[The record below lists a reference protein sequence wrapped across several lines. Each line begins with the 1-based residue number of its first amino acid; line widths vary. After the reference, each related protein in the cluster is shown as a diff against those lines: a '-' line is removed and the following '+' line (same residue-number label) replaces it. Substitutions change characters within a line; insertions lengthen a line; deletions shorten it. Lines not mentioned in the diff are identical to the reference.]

1 MASKAEEINTIG
13 IPRLCRGRLIYNKEC
28 TMPTLK
34 GLLLGDAMI
43 PVQGFKAAW
52 EKYLAPYGSIGFAGD
67 WEPSWD
73 KLQFRRLEVE
83 KQGPE
88 IEPCDPLVLAHGTD
102 CNLIA
107 GLFVPV
113 SAAVIDAMP
122 GLRIIGVSRAGLENV
137 NIKKATE
144 RGVLVF
150 NVMGRNAHAV
160 SDFAIG
166 MMLAEARN
174 IARAHYAIKNGT
186 WRKEFANKDNIPE
199 LGGKTVGL
207 VGFGFIGSL
216 VAKKLSGFDVKVI
229 VYDPYAN
236 QEKLKAAG
244 VTPVGLEELFKTSD
258 FVSIH
263 ARLTEENKKMI
274 NGDLIGLMKPTAYF
288 INTSR
293 AGLVDQD
300 VLVAAL
306 KAGKIQ
312 GTAIDVFPTEPI
324 PAESPYLGLDNVT
337 LTSHLAGTTSDAL
350 TNSPFLLLEDIAKFV
365 SGGEARYIVNKEVLE
380 HPGFTAWFNE
390 K

>member
-1 MASKAEEINTIG
+1 
-13 IPRLCRGRLIYNKEC
+13 
-28 TMPTLK
+28 
-34 GLLLGDAMI
+34 
-43 PVQGFKAAW
+43 V
-52 EKYLAPYGSIGFAGD
+52 
-67 WEPSWD
+67 
-73 KLQFRRLEVE
+73 
-83 KQGPE
+83 
-88 IEPCDPLVLAHGTD
+88 
-102 CNLIA
+102 IA

-113 SAAVIDAMP
+113 SSAVIDAMP

-137 NIKKATE
+137 NVEKATE

-174 IARAHYAIKNGT
+174 IARAHYAIKNGK
-186 WRKEFANKDNIPE
+186 WRKEFANKDNVPE

-216 VAKKLSGFDVKVI
+216 VAKKLSGFDVKVV

-274 NGDLIGLMKPTAYF
+274 TGGLIALMKPTAYF

-300 VLVAAL
+300 ALAAAL

-312 GTAIDVFPTEPI
+312 GAALDVFTTEPI
-324 PAESPYLGLDNVT
+324 PEESPYLGLDNVT

-350 TNSPFLLLEDIAKFV
+350 TNSPFLLLEDIAKFI
-365 SGGEARYIVNKEVLE
+365 SGGEARYIVNKAVLE
-380 HPGFTAWFNE
+380 QAGFKAWLN
-390 K
+390 KK